1 MPTFDS
7 FVTHDMITHILVL
20 HIHAWV
26 TDSFEVVEHYQSYL
40 VSKDLLPNDFEGEC
54 HYHIEW
60 VDLTGSSDDEGKDS
74 SSRCCVPQLLGLL
87 FLLEFYATILWVANL
102 DEPSMEVTVRNTQV
116 TFSPNELAS
125 FLGYKRP
132 LAVFPNLPLSEM
144 PRDIS
149 ARLATLERKVGEV
162 DSEWKKE
169 VVVHRLALKDMASGA

>member
-1 MPTFDS
+1 MHLCYYKENLEANTCMGRDS
-7 FVTHDMITHILVL
+7 FLPKSLCKLIT
-20 HIHAWV
+20 
-26 TDSFEVVEHYQSYL
+26 
-40 VSKDLLPNDFEGEC
+40 
-54 HYHIEW
+54 
-60 VDLTGSSDDEGKDS
+60 
-74 SSRCCVPQLLGLL
+74 SRLKQIQ
-87 FLLEFYATILWVANL
+87 EFYATILWVANL